1 MMNSGMGNSGM
12 GNSGVGN
19 SGMGN
24 FGMGNS
30 STGSVRDRREPCQAG
45 TLSGGNLVRREL
57 CLGARRRNTM
67 AIEEKQ

>member
-1 MMNSGMGNSGM
+1 MNSGMGNSGM

-24 FGMGNS
+24 SG
-30 STGSVRDRREPCQAG
+30 TDSVRDRREPCQAG
-45 TLSGGNLVRREL
+45 TLSGGNLVRWEL